1 MKMLQHIKPEF
12 SPQLLKL
19 VLFGLAPIVMIVAWG
34 SLTDA
39 AGQKRRTAAARE
51 QPSAPVVEE
60 PVFSDYKGVK
70 IGMTAD
76 EARKKLGTPQDMS
89 DTQDFY
95 VFSEKETA
103 QVFYDA
109 EKKVKAISI
118 DYMGAASGAPE
129 CKAIVGTDLKCNADG
144 SMYKLVRYPKQG
156 FWVSYNRTAGD
167 TPTVSVTI
175 QKSTP

>member
-1 MKMLQHIKPEF
+1 MLQHVNTRFP
-12 SPQLLKL
+12 PQLLKR
-19 VLFGLAPIVMIVAWG
+19 VLFGLAPMLMLIVWG
-34 SLTDA
+34 TLTDA
-39 AGQKRRTAAARE
+39 SGQKRRTAAAK
-51 QPSAPVVEE
+51 QPSPPEVEE

-109 EKKVKAISI
+109 AKKVTAISI
-118 DYMGAASGAPE
+118 DYMGEGSGAPH
-129 CKAIVGTDLKCNADG
+129 CKAIVGTDIECKADG

-156 FWVSYNRTAGD
+156 YWVSYNRTAGN
-167 TPTVSVTI
+167 TPTISVTI
-175 QKSTP
+175 QKSTQ

>member
-1 MKMLQHIKPEF
+1 MLQHVKPQF
-12 SPQLLKL
+12 SPRLLKL
-19 VLFGLAPIVMIVAWG
+19 VLFGLAPILMIVVWG
-34 SLTDA
+34 TWTDA
-39 AGQKRRTAAARE
+39 SAQKRRTAAARE
-51 QPSAPVVEE
+51 QPPPEVEE

-109 EKKVKAISI
+109 AKKVTAISI
-118 DYMGAASGAPE
+118 DYMGEGSGAPE
-129 CKAIVGTDLKCNADG
+129 CKVIIGTDLKCNADG

-156 FWVSYNRTAGD
+156 YWVSYNRTAGN

-175 QKSTP
+175 QKSTQ